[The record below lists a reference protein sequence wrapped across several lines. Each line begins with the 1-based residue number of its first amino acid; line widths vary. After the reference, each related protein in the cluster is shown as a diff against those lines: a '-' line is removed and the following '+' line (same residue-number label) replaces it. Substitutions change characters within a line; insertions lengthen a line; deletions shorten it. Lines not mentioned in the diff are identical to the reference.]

1 MRTHQSW
8 IPNPSPPPTSTDSQP
23 AIQPGDYKDKHSILY
38 CHECIECSIYFKSI
52 KTLERH
58 KQDHHGL
65 RPIFKCAAGECS
77 RQFETVEDFLEHAQV
92 HCQKNIV
99 CLKCSIKFNS
109 KNSLRHHMKM
119 AHYRPTSGPN
129 ETSSSR
135 VVQRPNRTVVVI
147 QQPQPQSQQPITLTT
162 STPKQP
168 KSNSRR
174 TTKKTSDISSTSSS
188 STSLLASFN
197 QGMDL
202 SFFFFVENDQ

>member
-8 IPNPSPPPTSTDSQP
+8 IPNPSAQSSLSTSASDSQP
-23 AIQPGDYKDKHSILY
+23 IQPGDYKDKHSILY

-58 KQDHHGL
+58 KQDQHGL

-119 AHYRPTSGPN
+119 AHYRPTQSS
-129 ETSSSR
+129 ETSNSR
-135 VVQRPNRTVVVI
+135 VVQTRPNRNAVLIV
-147 QQPQPQSQQPITLTT
+147 QEQPQQQTITLTT
-162 STPKQP
+162 STPK
-168 KSNSRR
+168 SSRR
-174 TTKKTSDISSTSSS
+174 TPKKISDISSNSSS

-197 QGMDL
+197 QGRL
-202 SFFFFVENDQ
+202 FGIYFNND